1 MLVEAEV
8 WTVAHTEQG
17 NVVLIKPLG
26 SESAVPIFVGQ
37 IEAQSILIGLGNVPM
52 PRPLTHDLF
61 LNVLEEGK
69 IILERVE
76 IIGFKDD
83 TYYAQIQL
91 KHGIKKLVI
100 DARPSDSIALAVRK
114 KCPIFISEDIVN
126 ETGIPLSS
134 FSVENQDLS
143 KIKKGKLE
151 KDLKYAVETENYEEA
166 AKIRDQLDQFEKHSD
181 S

>member
-26 SESAVPIFVGQ
+26 SDSAVPIFIGQ

-61 LNVLEEGK
+61 LNVLDESK

-76 IIGFKDD
+76 IVDFKND

-114 KCPIFISEDIVN
+114 KCPIFITEDIVN
-126 ETGIPLSS
+126 ETGIPLSN

-143 KIKKGKLE
+143 KIKKEKLE

-166 AKIRDQLDQFEKHSD
+166 ARIRDQLDQFEKHSD

>member
-26 SESAVPIFVGQ
+26 SDSAVPIFIGQ

-61 LNVLEEGK
+61 LNILDESK

-76 IIGFKDD
+76 ITDFKND

-126 ETGIPLSS
+126 ETGIPLTS

-143 KIKKGKLE
+143 KIKKEKLE

-166 AKIRDQLDQFEKHSD
+166 ARIRDQLDQFEKHSD

>member
-26 SESAVPIFVGQ
+26 SDSAVPIFIGQ

-61 LNVLEEGK
+61 LNVLDESK

-76 IIGFKDD
+76 ITDFKND

-91 KHGIKKLVI
+91 RHGIKKLVI

-126 ETGIPLSS
+126 ETGIPLTS

-143 KIKKGKLE
+143 KIKKEKLE

-166 AKIRDQLDQFEKHSD
+166 ARIRDQLDQFEKHSD

>member
-26 SESAVPIFVGQ
+26 SDSAVPIFIGQ

-61 LNVLEEGK
+61 LNVLDESK
-69 IILERVE
+69 IVLERVE
-76 IIGFKDD
+76 IIDFKND

-91 KHGIKKLVI
+91 KHGMKKLVI

-126 ETGIPLSS
+126 DTGIPLSN

-143 KIKKGKLE
+143 KIKKEKLE

-166 AKIRDQLDQFEKHSD
+166 ARIRDQLDQFEKHSD